1 MANLRA
7 NNISGIDGRN
17 AITGSVE
24 FTGNSFLTTPFT
36 IGGDFDFGS
45 ENFTIEGWFNANETK
60 RVGIL
65 AGIGTTSTSSS
76 IPFQV
81 EISSTNTLKGVL
93 GDGTNAFTAEV
104 GTGLTISSWNHFAL
118 VRNGN
123 LTSMYLNGIVGTG
136 TTSISGSL
144 ATSGITTVYIGDI
157 GIGST
162 NRFDGY
168 ISNLRVIKGTAL
180 YTQNFIPP
188 TKKLIRLPGT
198 ALLCCQDNVSVT
210 SEVTGKTI
218 TANGSP
224 TATKQ
229 VPQVGSDSGLIFDGV
244 TKVNTQNYFYLPT
257 GTTEQRSR
265 GRGVFGGGYVA
276 PTVVNTISY
285 INIQSSGNSIDFG
298 DLFQTRGYA
307 GSCSSST
314 RGVFGG
320 GYAPGNQNT
329 IDYITISSTANALD
343 FGDLTQAR
351 HVLTACSSSTRGV
364 FGAGAAPTVVNT
376 IDFITISSIGNA
388 QDFGDLTQPRRE
400 PASCSS
406 STRGVFGGG
415 STPTLV
421 NTIDYI
427 TIASTG
433 DALDFGDLTQP
444 RTSLAACSSSTR
456 GVFGGGAAPTVSNTI
471 DFITISTLGNA
482 QDFGDLT
489 QARFALA
496 ACSSSIRGVFGGGYV
511 PPSGINTIDYITIS
525 STGNAL
531 DFGDLTQTIRLLA
544 ACSDSHGGLG

>member
-7 NNISGIDGRN
+7 NNISGTDGRN

-24 FTGNSFLTTPFT
+24 FTGNSFLTTPFA

-45 ENFTIEGWFNANETK
+45 ENFTIEGWFNANEAK

-198 ALLCCQDNVSVT
+198 ALLCCQDNISVT
-210 SEVTGKTI
+210 SEVTGKAI

-229 VPQVGSDSGLIFDGV
+229 VPQVGSDSG
-244 TKVNTQNYFYLPT
+244 
-257 GTTEQRSR
+257 
-265 GRGVFGGGYVA
+265 
-276 PTVVNTISY
+276 
-285 INIQSSGNSIDFG
+285 
-298 DLFQTRGYA
+298 
-307 GSCSSST
+307 
-314 RGVFGG
+314 
-320 GYAPGNQNT
+320 
-329 IDYITISSTANALD
+329 
-343 FGDLTQAR
+343 
-351 HVLTACSSSTRGV
+351 
-364 FGAGAAPTVVNT
+364 
-376 IDFITISSIGNA
+376 
-388 QDFGDLTQPRRE
+388 
-400 PASCSS
+400 
-406 STRGVFGGG
+406 
-415 STPTLV
+415 
-421 NTIDYI
+421 
-427 TIASTG
+427 
-433 DALDFGDLTQP
+433 
-444 RTSLAACSSSTR
+444 
-456 GVFGGGAAPTVSNTI
+456 
-471 DFITISTLGNA
+471 
-482 QDFGDLT
+482 
-489 QARFALA
+489 
-496 ACSSSIRGVFGGGYV
+496 
-511 PPSGINTIDYITIS
+511 
-525 STGNAL
+525 
-531 DFGDLTQTIRLLA
+531 
-544 ACSDSHGGLG
+544 